1 MLLVPQGMAYAQ
13 LAGLP
18 PVTGLYTT
26 VIALLAY
33 AVFGPSRLLVLGP
46 DSALGPLIAATILP
60 LVGADG
66 DPAQAVAL
74 AGMLAVLMGLL
85 CIVAG
90 FVRLGIL
97 AELLAKPVRIG
108 FLNGIAVVVL
118 VSQLP
123 KLFGFST
130 DATGLLDEVEAFV
143 RGVADGRTVP
153 AALVIGVA
161 SLAVIV
167 GFREWFPKV
176 PGILIAV
183 VGAAAATAVFSLT
196 EHGVSVVGP
205 IPAGFPTPA
214 FPSVSL
220 HDIGALL
227 VAAAGIAFVTL
238 TDTVTLSRSFAGARG
253 DAVDANQEIVA
264 LGVANVAAGCFQGF
278 PVSASASRTAVA
290 ETAGSR
296 TQLTGVIGA
305 VAIIVILVADGGLAR
320 DLPQSTLAAIIIAAA
335 LRLFDLGTLRWLWR
349 VRRSEFFL
357 SMAALLGVAVVGVL
371 EGIVVAIVLSL
382 ANFVRRAW
390 RPYDAV
396 LGRIPGRK
404 GYHDIDRHPEA
415 QQIPGLVLYRFDAP
429 LFFANAE
436 LFAHRVIETV
446 RADEDPTRWV
456 IVAAEPMTDVDTT
469 GAEALERLLDDLEH
483 RGVVLAFAEL
493 KGPVKDRLRS
503 YGLYDRIGDDRFY
516 PTLGTAIDGY
526 LTVTGTEWV
535 DWSDRDD
542 AGQVPPSE

>member
-1 MLLVPQGMAYAQ
+1 
-13 LAGLP
+13 
-18 PVTGLYTT
+18 
-26 VIALLAY
+26 
-33 AVFGPSRLLVLGP
+33 
-46 DSALGPLIAATILP
+46 
-60 LVGADG
+60 
-66 DPAQAVAL
+66 
-74 AGMLAVLMGLL
+74 
-85 CIVAG
+85 
-90 FVRLGIL
+90 
-97 AELLAKPVRIG
+97 
-108 FLNGIAVVVL
+108 
-118 VSQLP
+118 
-123 KLFGFST
+123 
-130 DATGLLDEVEAFV
+130 
-143 RGVADGRTVP
+143 
-153 AALVIGVA
+153 
-161 SLAVIV
+161 
-167 GFREWFPKV
+167 
-176 PGILIAV
+176 
-183 VGAAAATAVFSLT
+183 
-196 EHGVSVVGP
+196 
-205 IPAGFPTPA
+205 
-214 FPSVSL
+214 
-220 HDIGALL
+220 
-227 VAAAGIAFVTL
+227 
-238 TDTVTLSRSFAGARG
+238 
-253 DAVDANQEIVA
+253 
-264 LGVANVAAGCFQGF
+264 
-278 PVSASASRTAVA
+278 
-290 ETAGSR
+290 
-296 TQLTGVIGA
+296 
-305 VAIIVILVADGGLAR
+305 IIVILVADGGLAR

-357 SMAALLGVAVVGVL
+357 SIAALLGVAVVGVL

-483 RGVVLAFAEL
+483 RGIVLAFAEL
-493 KGPVKDRLRS
+493 KGPVKDRLHS